1 MWTSRVSTNPGWSW
15 PRKSKPTSI
24 PKIWPRRQQKSPV
37 RKSLKPSGWWTQ
49 TNAENWREPCSPK
62 ISSFYAKESRLCKP
76 CAESVQPLSYIK
88 KERQILRFDV
98 QNLVH
103 LQGLEP
109 WAHWLREQAAGS
121 SQFVEVSIHRCFWTR
136 QRDFLPSNF
145 CTLCRI
151 LQRKA
156 PSARFETVQ
165 NPCRNRALTL
175 WQTKIT
181 LSTTDLTAMVWVTD
195 PDILNYLSMFTKHLW
210 FSLSIT

>member
-1 MWTSRVSTNPGWSW
+1 MQ
-15 PRKSKPTSI
+15 RKAGCANLA
-24 PKIWPRRQQKSPV
+24 QKRPWF
-37 RKSLKPSGWWTQ
+37 GQ
-49 TNAENWREPCSPK
+49 M
-62 ISSFYAKESRLCKP
+62 CKR
-76 CAESVQPLSYIK
+76 CAESVQPLSHIK

-98 QNLVH
+98 QYLVH

-121 SQFVEVSIHRCFWTR
+121 SQFMKVSSHRCFWTR
-136 QRDFLPSNF
+136 RRDFSPGNF
-145 CTLCRI
+145 CALCRI

-156 PSARFETVQ
+156 PFARFETVQ